1 MILPDPR
8 LQLALDLV
16 GVFVFALSGGLVA
29 VQKQLDLFGVLVL
42 SVVAGLGGGILRDLL
57 IGAVPPTGVSDWRLV
72 TAALL
77 GGLVTFR
84 WHPGIGRITRPVR
97 VLDAAG
103 LGAFCVT
110 GALKAVGTGATP
122 QTAVIVGTLTA
133 IGGGMVRDVLA
144 REVPEVLQRELYAV
158 PALLGA
164 TLVVAAHEL
173 HLLSTPVALGTA
185 ALVAALRIVAV
196 LLDLNAPRPLR
207 SPGPTVGA
215 GSVAAPDRSDPRP
228 PLAGPGPVGDGRI
241 GT

>member
-29 VQKQLDLFGVLVL
+29 VRKQLDLFGVLVL

-77 GGLVTFR
+77 GGLVTFL
-84 WHPGIGRITRPVR
+84 WHPAIGRITRGVQI
-97 VLDAAG
+97 LDAAG

-110 GALKAVGTGATP
+110 GALKAIGTGANP
-122 QTAVIVGTLTA
+122 QTAAIVGALTA
-133 IGGGMVRDVLA
+133 IGGGMIRDVLA
-144 REVPEVLQRELYAV
+144 REVPEVLQRELYAI

-164 TLVVAAHEL
+164 TVVVVANEL
-173 HLLSTPVALGTA
+173 RLLSTAVALGA
-185 ALVAALRIVAV
+185 AVLIAGLRIVAV
-196 LLDLNAPRPLR
+196 LLNLNAPRPLR
-207 SPGPTVGA
+207 SPDPA
-215 GSVAAPDRSDPRP
+215 PAPDRTDPEP
-228 PLAGPGPVGDGRI
+228 PLAGP
-241 GT
+241 

>member
-1 MILPDPR
+1 VILPDAR
-8 LQLALDLV
+8 LQLALDLI

-29 VQKQLDLFGVLVL
+29 VRKQLDLFGVLVL
-42 SVVAGLGGGILRDLL
+42 SLVAGLGGGILRDLL
-57 IGAVPPTGVSDWRLV
+57 IGAVPPTGISDWRLV
-72 TAALL
+72 TAALF

-84 WHPGIGRITRPVR
+84 WHPGIDRISRLVR
-97 VLDAAG
+97 TLDAVG

-144 REVPEVLQRELYAV
+144 REVPEVLQRELYAI

-164 TLVVAAHEL
+164 SLVVIAREL
-173 HLLSTPVALGTA
+173 HALSAPMALSIA
-185 ALVAALRIVAV
+185 VLVFALRMVAV

-207 SPGPTVGA
+207 S
-215 GSVAAPDRSDPRP
+215 GSEQT
-228 PLAGPGPVGDGRI
+228 GDSEPSSGR
-241 GT
+241 